1 MQANQPPILY
11 TLCIL
16 TGKIYFCMQSISYLN
31 ICIFIL
37 WRIWQVGGW
46 FFYAYDL
53 ILQTY
58 AYITAFDFTNVDFEL

>member
-1 MQANQPPILY
+1 
-11 TLCIL
+11 
-16 TGKIYFCMQSISYLN
+16 MQSISYLN

-37 WRIWQVGGW
+37 WRIWQVGGG